1 MVFTLTVIFIVLVG
15 VLGVVGYR
23 MYKGK
28 GMRG

>member
-1 MVFTLTVIFIVLVG
+1 MVFTLTVIFFVLLA